1 MFEIDTGKA
10 VLKNVNGRKE
20 HHGEDLELACDLN
33 IEVSSSSD
41 ILNCFNLD
49 GERIQAAFW
58 NDDGAPR
65 FPTIEPIKFNVD
77 FADARLG
84 IRGSQ
89 EALPLMVLMPC
100 KTSKFI
106 ATPKEN
112 GMVDVKFRVQCSPS
126 EDEIARLFELMQE
139 DVAIS
144 IEPIN
149 TELDLGV
156 D

>member
-1 MFEIDTGKA
+1 MFKIDLKTA

-33 IEVSSSSD
+33 IEVSSTND
-41 ILNCFNLD
+41 VLDCFNLD

-58 NDDGAPR
+58 TDDGAPR
-65 FPTIEPIKFNVD
+65 FPTIEPIKFNID
-77 FADARLG
+77 YADARLS

-89 EALPLMVLMPC
+89 EDLPLMVLVPC
-100 KTSKFI
+100 KTGKFI
-106 ATPKEN
+106 AIP
-112 GMVDVKFRVQCSPS
+112 GVGHMVTVKFRVQCNPS

-139 DVAIS
+139 DVAI
-144 IEPIN
+144 IVEPIN
-149 TELDLGV
+149 EELDLGV